1 MTVPPINEKTI
12 RMNSNNSSYQR
23 GQDYYDNDAVLSVW
37 QRGQTLEALVQGS
50 EIKPYRVH
58 VDFTGENI
66 NQCSCSCPY
75 DYEGWCKHIV
85 AVLLT
90 CSRQPKLIAQRP
102 SLEDLLT
109 TINETKIRALVEH
122 LVDKHPEII
131 DTVERFLRPKAAIN
145 NSTKTTIN
153 AKAYRN
159 TVRNELRQSLRA
171 IEEEYYEED
180 PISNEIYGLVDE
192 ARDYCERGEPDNAI
206 AILEAIVSACIEEWD
221 DLEDYGADND
231 DLSGRINQVLTQV
244 ILTTEFSPQDQK
256 NLTEKIQSWQDE
268 WNADFEMSLDAL
280 QQG

>member
-37 QRGQTLEALVQGS
+37 QRGQTLEALVEGS
-50 EIKPYRVH
+50 ETKPYRVH
-58 VDFTGENI
+58 VNFTGENI

-90 CSRQPKLIAQRP
+90 CFHQPELIAQRS

-109 TINETKIRALVEH
+109 PINETKIRALVKH
-122 LVDKHPEII
+122 LVDKYPEII
-131 DTVERFLRPKAAIN
+131 DTVESFLRPTAAMN

-159 TVRNELRQSLRA
+159 PCALWKKITTKK
-171 IEEEYYEED
+171 
-180 PISNEIYGLVDE
+180 
-192 ARDYCERGEPDNAI
+192 
-206 AILEAIVSACIEEWD
+206 
-221 DLEDYGADND
+221 
-231 DLSGRINQVLTQV
+231 TQF
-244 ILTTEFSPQDQK
+244 LMKFMP
-256 NLTEKIQSWQDE
+256 
-268 WNADFEMSLDAL
+268 
-280 QQG
+280 